1 MKLSYAICVHN
12 ESREL
17 YSLLQFLVNNK
28 DVEDEINVLVDS
40 AHVTPQVKK
49 VLEHFADKIVQNERP
64 FCGDFSEHRNFQ
76 ISTCSG
82 DYIFI
87 IDADEMLQEVLI
99 KSVKDAIIKVDAE
112 LIYIPRINICPGFTK
127 EWLAKCNFVLNEMGW
142 INWPDYTGRIFIN
155 NSVIKYGNKLH
166 ERLQGAKRE
175 AVLEAHPA
183 IAIWHIKS
191 VEKQDSQDDLYKSIM

>member
-12 ESREL
+12 ESREI

-40 AHVTPQVKK
+40 AHVTPQVRQ

-64 FCGDFSEHRNFQ
+64 FGGDFSEHRNYQ

-87 IDADEMLQEVLI
+87 IDADEMLQEALI
-99 KSVKDAIIKVDAE
+99 KTVKDLITKIDAE
-112 LIYIPRINICPGFTK
+112 LIYIPRINICPGFTQ
-127 EWLAKCNFVLNEMGW
+127 EWIKKCNFVLNEVGW
-142 INWPDYTGRIFIN
+142 INWPDYTGRIFKN

-175 AVLEAHPA
+175 FALEAHPS

-191 VEKQDSQDDLYKSIM
+191 VEKQDSQGDLYNSIM